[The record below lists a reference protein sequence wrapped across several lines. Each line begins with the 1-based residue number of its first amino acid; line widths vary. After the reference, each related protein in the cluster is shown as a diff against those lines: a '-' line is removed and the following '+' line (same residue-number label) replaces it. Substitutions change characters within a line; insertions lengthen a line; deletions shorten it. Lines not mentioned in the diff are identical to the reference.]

1 MSANDSDTIT
11 VCFTLSGA
19 PPPRISLYHTSLD
32 GSRSKVNKE
41 RYNVTR
47 KQDCLEFGPANQQDT
62 GTLTVN
68 ATNCFGSSNL
78 FFSLNVSSQSK
89 LHQQTTTSPVRRQT
103 TAHTSEALTS
113 AATLS
118 NYQSSEA
125 ASTTL
130 PNYQSSEATT
140 TYFTSNSFTDA
151 SQGPTSQ
158 EKTTTSET
166 TCHYNQLDLSS
177 FHQFVIDISLWVYI
191 VIGVG
196 AVILLGLLVILIYLK
211 FCKKGKNSVTRW
223 LP

>member
-47 KQDCLEFGPANQQDT
+47 VQDCLEFGPANQQDT

-78 FFSLNVSSQSK
+78 FFSLNVSK
-89 LHQQTTTSPVRRQT
+89 LHQQTTTSPVRQQT

-113 AATLS
+113 AA
-118 NYQSSEA
+118 
-125 ASTTL
+125 TL